1 MANSQSLQKVSSL
14 QTPYSRYISTKVFI
28 DQEDENRVFFG
39 TWAPPKIY
47 ETMEP
52 SYHVVT
58 ADEIARPDL
67 IAYRV
72 YKDPNLWWVIA
83 LRNNIGFPLID
94 LTAGTVLTCPN
105 INDISAAVSA
115 HGNNT
120 LAR

>member
-1 MANSQSLQKVSSL
+1 MADSQVLQRVSSL
-14 QTPYSRYISTKVFI
+14 STPYSRYQSTKVFI
-28 DQEDENRVFFG
+28 DREDENKVFFG

-47 ETMEP
+47 EATEP
-52 SYHVVT
+52 NYHVVT
-58 ADEIARPDL
+58 ADEIVRPDL

-94 LTAGTVLTCPN
+94 LTAGMVLVCPN
-105 INDISAAVSA
+105 INDISAAMSTQ
-115 HGNNT
+115 GNNS